1 MVARAAL
8 GNGSMPPSPSTE
20 LQCLFLS
27 DVSNV
32 GQRTPLLLGFFNYFE
47 RHLPHVGFFEPIA
60 AEALAT
66 SELKIDRHVEL
77 VYKVFNMKGDA
88 RHMTGVQD
96 AEAARMIANGQNSDL
111 LDRIYS
117 AYVMY
122 KEDKDIVIVEGPG
135 PLVGGTELDAQIAAA
150 LGAPVL
156 MTMTGSLAAA
166 PCQNTHAFPLLPPRP
181 LPTQI
186 AAALG
191 APVLMTMTGQPNL
204 TVADYFNRAMVKRQI
219 FLDHHVDVLGI
230 VLNGI
235 PRASHAIMTAQLRDR
250 FAQAGLP
257 FAGAIPSDNLL
268 RTVRLDEVQTGL
280 GAARLYGDQLLTDVE
295 FDDIIVACQRL
306 EELLEILAERPAG
319 RPLVV
324 TSADRLDIVLG
335 LLAAQLSVSGPG
347 VAGVLL
353 TQAGS
358 SRTGRNYARDTIDR
372 IFAGLMQS
380 GLYKGSLLPVLSTDM
395 PLREALARLGSL
407 DAAILPS
414 SQRKITQCK
423 RLFEQYVDANAVVA
437 GLQAVKPTRMTPK
450 MFMHTLKSMCRATP
464 QHIVLPESEDKRV
477 LAAAAE
483 VTARGLAKITLLG
496 EQTTILAEAKK
507 LGLDLSGCN
516 IHNPQRSDRFEKY
529 VDMLVA
535 ARSKKGMTRDVA
547 ADTLN
552 GDVNFYATMMVAAG
566 DADGMVSGAIHT
578 TASTIR
584 PALQVLKSS
593 EAPLVSSIFFLCLP
607 DRLVVYGDCAV
618 NVNPSAADLAQIAIT
633 SADTAE
639 AFGIEPLV
647 AMLSYSTLGS
657 GAGPDVQKVA
667 EAVAIVKKR
676 RPDIKVEGPIQ
687 YDAAID
693 PKVAAVK
700 VQGESEVAGKATIFI
715 FPDLN
720 TGNNTYKAV
729 QQSTGA
735 IAMGPVMQGLLKPV
749 NDLSRGCTVPDIINT
764 ICVTSIQASRLSRPV
779 VFNYHQD
786 HPSAPSHAAAAAMAT
801 IAANAEKAAA
811 LASVERIALTPGL
824 LPPKQRPDRS
834 TDGSDK
840 GGAARASRS
849 TDGGAAPSKPVR
861 STDGGDKPAAA
872 APPAPAPTPSA

>member
-135 PLVGGTELDAQIAAA
+135 PLVGGTELDA
-150 LGAPVL
+150 
-156 MTMTGSLAAA
+156 
-166 PCQNTHAFPLLPPRP
+166 
-181 LPTQI
+181 QI